1 MYFYRPKNRQMQADF
16 NFNYGHLFEEKL
28 LAEILTIGQY
38 KKVAEGTEL
47 IDIGSFIEFMPLIIS
62 GAIKILRE
70 DENGD
75 ELVLYFI
82 EQGDTCAMTISCCL
96 EQTKSKIRAVAEVET
111 ELLMIPIKKI
121 SDWMNTYQTWRNFIL
136 QSYQE
141 RMQELLEAIDTIA
154 FLNMDERLLKYLKD
168 KAMINRS
175 EIIQTTHKEIANDLH
190 TSRVVVSR
198 LLKALEIKGE
208 IKLNRNKINVL
219 NL

>member
-1 MYFYRPKNRQMQADF
+1 MQADF
-16 NFNYGHLFEEKL
+16 NFNYAHLFEEEL
-28 LAEILTIGQY
+28 LKEILTIGEY
-38 KKVAEGTEL
+38 KKVDEGTEL
-47 IDIGSFIEFMPLIIS
+47 IDIGSDIEFMPLIIK

-82 EQGDTCAMTISCCL
+82 EQGDTCAMTITCCIG
-96 EQTKSKIRAVAEVET
+96 QTKSKIRAVTEVET
-111 ELLMIPIKKI
+111 ELLMIPIQKI
-121 SDWMNTYQTWRNFIL
+121 SEWMNKYQTWQSFIL
-136 QSYQE
+136 QSYHE

-168 KAMINRS
+168 KAMINRN
-175 EIIQTTHKEIANDLH
+175 EVIQVTHKEIANDLH

-208 IKLNRNKINVL
+208 ILLNRNQIKIL

>member
-1 MYFYRPKNRQMQADF
+1 MQPDF
-16 NFNYGHLFEEKL
+16 NFNYGHLFEEEL
-28 LAEILTIGQY
+28 LNDILSVGEY

-47 IDIGSFIEFMPLIIS
+47 IDIGSDIEFMPLIIS

-82 EQGDTCAMTISCCL
+82 EQGDTCAMTITCCIG
-96 EQTKSKIRAVAEVET
+96 QTKSKIRAVAEVET
-111 ELLMIPIKKI
+111 ELLMIPVQKI
-121 SDWMNTYQTWRNFIL
+121 TEWMNKYQTWQSFIL
-136 QSYQE
+136 QSYHE

-168 KAMINRS
+168 KAMINRN
-175 EIIQTTHKEIANDLH
+175 EVIQVTHKEIANDLH

-198 LLKALEIKGE
+198 LLKKLEIKGE
-208 IKLNRNKINVL
+208 IKLHRNQIKVL

>member
-1 MYFYRPKNRQMQADF
+1 MQTDF
-16 NFNYGHLFEEKL
+16 NFNYAHLFEEKL
-28 LAEILTIGQY
+28 LSEILAVGEY
-38 KKVAEGTEL
+38 KKVTEGTEL
-47 IDIGSFIEFMPLIIS
+47 IDIGSSIEFMPLIIS

-82 EQGDTCAMTISCCL
+82 EQGDTCAMTITCCIG
-96 EQTKSKIRAVAEVET
+96 QTKSKIRAVAEVET
-111 ELLMIPIKKI
+111 ELLMIPILKI
-121 SDWMNTYQTWRNFIL
+121 SEWMNKYTSWQSFIL
-136 QSYQE
+136 QSYHE

-168 KAMINRS
+168 KAMINRN
-175 EIIQTTHKEIANDLH
+175 EVIQATHKEIANDLH

-208 IKLNRNKINVL
+208 ITLNRNQITLL
-219 NL
+219 NF

>member
-1 MYFYRPKNRQMQADF
+1 MLSDF
-16 NFNYGHLFEEKL
+16 KFNYAHLFEKGLFE
-28 LAEILTIGQY
+28 EILSVGEY
-38 KKVAEGTEL
+38 KKANEGEEL
-47 IDIGSFIEFMPLIIS
+47 INIGSYIKFMPLIIS

-82 EQGDTCAMTISCCL
+82 EQGDTCAMTITCCL
-96 EQTKSKIRAVAEVET
+96 GQTKSKIRAVAERET
-111 ELLMIPIKKI
+111 ELLMIPIQKI
-121 SDWMNTYQTWRNFIL
+121 GEWMNKYQTWQNFIL
-136 QSYQE
+136 QSYNE

-168 KAMINRS
+168 KAMINRDEVIS
-175 EIIQTTHKEIANDLH
+175 VTHKEIAKDLH
-190 TSRVVVSR
+190 TSRVVISR

-208 IKLNRNKINVL
+208 ILLNRNQITVL

>member
-1 MYFYRPKNRQMQADF
+1 MQPDF
-16 NFNYGHLFEEKL
+16 NFNYAHLFEEEL
-28 LAEILTIGQY
+28 LQEIISIGEY
-38 KKVAEGTEL
+38 KKVKEGTEL
-47 IDIGSFIEFMPLIIS
+47 IDIGSDIEYMPLIIT

-82 EQGDTCAMTISCCL
+82 EQGDTCAMTITCCIG
-96 EQTKSKIRAVAEVET
+96 QKKSKIRAVTEVET
-111 ELLMIPIKKI
+111 ELLMIPIQKI
-121 SDWMNTYQTWRNFIL
+121 SEWMNKYKTWQMFIL
-136 QSYQE
+136 QSYHE

-168 KAMINRS
+168 KAIINRN
-175 EIIQTTHKEIANDLH
+175 EVIQVTHKEIANDLH

-208 IKLNRNKINVL
+208 IKLHRNQIQIL

>member
-1 MYFYRPKNRQMQADF
+1 MQPDF
-16 NFNYGHLFEEKL
+16 NFNYAHLFEEEL
-28 LAEILTIGQY
+28 LSEILTVGEY
-38 KKVAEGTEL
+38 KKVPEGQEL
-47 IDIGSFIEFMPLIIS
+47 IDIGSSIKFMPLIIS

-82 EQGDTCAMTISCCL
+82 EQGDTCAMTITCCIG
-96 EQTKSKIRAVAEVET
+96 QSKSKIRAVAEVET
-111 ELLMIPIKKI
+111 ILLMIPVQKI
-121 SDWMNTYQTWRNFIL
+121 GEWMNTYQSWQSFIL
-136 QSYQE
+136 QSYHE

-175 EIIQTTHKEIANDLH
+175 EVIHATHKEIANDLH

-198 LLKALEIKGE
+198 LLKALEIKQE
-208 IKLNRNKINVL
+208 SQLNRNQITLL